1 MVEWQTRRPQNPVS
15 SDVWVQVPLPRIFLG
30 PQQFRQGAELR
41 LGVGG
46 VVPARRG
53 KMTSAN
59 NTVHYDHA
67 MTAQVAAA

>member
-1 MVEWQTRRPQNPVS
+1 MADTPASKSGILGCVGS
-15 SDVWVQVPLPRIFLG
+15 SPTSPHFFFLG

>member
-1 MVEWQTRRPQNPVS
+1 MCGFKSHFPAF
-15 SDVWVQVPLPRIFLG
+15 FLG